1 MLDYNSIVK
10 KRNEVISLCNE
21 EHLCIRI
28 DATTTADDM
37 NEWMHE
43 SVNELQEAQAN
54 LTESIEDTIQ
64 SSEEPKAKFVW
75 EGKPRCI

>member
-28 DATTTADDM
+28 DATTTTDDM

-43 SVNELQEAQAN
+43 SVNELHEVQAN
-54 LTESIEDTIQ
+54 LTDAAEDLNQ
-64 SSEEPKAKFVW
+64 CSEELKANFA
-75 EGKPRCI
+75 

>member
-28 DATTTADDM
+28 DATTTTDDM

>member
-43 SVNELQEAQAN
+43 SVNELHEVQAN
-54 LTESIEDTIQ
+54 LTDAAKDLNQ
-64 SSEEPKAKFVW
+64 CSEELKANFA
-75 EGKPRCI
+75 